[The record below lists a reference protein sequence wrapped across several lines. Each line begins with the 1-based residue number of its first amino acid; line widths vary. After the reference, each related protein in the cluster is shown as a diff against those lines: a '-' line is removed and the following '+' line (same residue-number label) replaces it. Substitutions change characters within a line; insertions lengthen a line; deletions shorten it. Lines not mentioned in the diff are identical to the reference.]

1 MKRKASKHLCHTASV
16 HRLRYVPRAQAW
28 WKATPHTEGASGGI
42 AAVQLRGCAFPQF
55 STAERSLHRHD
66 LAPSARRSV
75 TGGHAP
81 TRRFAVA
88 HLPEHMMSSGRWL
101 AWACAICT
109 LS

>member
-1 MKRKASKHLCHTASV
+1 MEGHPP
-16 HRLRYVPRAQAW
+16 Y
-28 WKATPHTEGASGGI
+28 TEGASGGI

-88 HLPEHMMSSGRWL
+88 HLPEHMTSSVQWIKQVP
-101 AWACAICT
+101 WPT
-109 LS
+109 LTLTLTITLT